1 MREMKDS
8 CVSWIGTVP
17 SDWIRKKVKN
27 AVSLIG
33 SGTTPASSCLQYYE
47 SEDVNWIQSGDI
59 YGIDTIIKTNTMI
72 SNAAVRS
79 LSALHVYNPEVQLEI
94 LRFRR
99 LRRVSIKRA
108 VVFGQI
114 IRMT

>member
-79 LSALHVYNPEVQLEI
+79 LSAL
-94 LRFRR
+94 RFRR

>member
-79 LSALHVYNPEVQLEI
+79 LSALHVYNPD
-94 LRFRR
+94 FK
-99 LRRVSIKRA
+99 S
-108 VVFGQI
+108 F
-114 IRMT
+114 